1 MDFAIDRNDLNQLKQ
16 PSRFADVPSLGEP
29 VVTDAETARP
39 DLNPMQGANE
49 LGKTENHTIQ
59 GTPSQNQFN
68 DQAKHFEAD
77 EEPYG
82 MPQEQEMQLLNK
94 EEDEYN
100 HLYALDPT
108 QVENKELDQIT
119 C

>member
-1 MDFAIDRNDLNQLKQ
+1 M
-16 PSRFADVPSLGEP
+16 
-29 VVTDAETARP
+29 
-39 DLNPMQGANE
+39 LNPKQGTNE
-49 LGKTENHTIQ
+49 LGKMENPTIQ

-100 HLYALDPT
+100 HLYALDPA
-108 QVENKELDQIT
+108 QVENKELHQIT
-119 C
+119 ILKDTMEYILQHLEQPINSKHCNKLKLNKCH